1 MRRIK
6 TVSPTGTFGKRQ
18 EIDGFRREI
27 ENSFDKFLKRVLT
40 NPAYGTKIASIDRKN
55 CVEGKKYTEAH
66 SRELPDGARQYA
78 NQQEDPPRAVR

>member
-6 TVSPTGTFGKRQ
+6 TVSSAGTFGKRQ
-18 EIDGFRREI
+18 EIDGFRRKM

-55 CVEGKKYTEAH
+55 CVEGKKYTDAH
-66 SRELPDGARQYA
+66 FRELPGGARQYVI
-78 NQQEDPPRAVR
+78 QQEDPPRAVR